1 MLSLCTIWKEAAE
14 TLMCAPIGRDVNHG
28 EEALRSVETGVG
40 SGPRTGQKCV
50 FGVDA
55 DGPREGIA
63 EAGNDGLRIFLA
75 VRSWAEVS
83 KTSFQ
88 PWCVF

>member
-1 MLSLCTIWKEAAE
+1 
-14 TLMCAPIGRDVNHG
+14 MCVPIGRDANRG

-40 SGPRTGQKCV
+40 SGARTGQKCV

-55 DGPREGIA
+55 DGPREGTA
-63 EAGNDGLRIFLA
+63 EAGNDGLRIILA
-75 VRSWAEVS
+75 VRSQAEVS